1 MTEFIDKSA
10 GFIAQHNF
18 ECNGRKYTSG
28 DAFDATGLTDRE
40 LERLFR
46 YRRIRNGGAPVAT
59 VASEPE
65 QPTATVEPVT
75 TATVAPLLEPEQPT
89 TGVEFVRNGPW
100 YNVVCGGVVLN
111 TDGAFKGLKAAQE
124 WAEANGIK

>member
-1 MTEFIDKSA
+1 MVARQPFHIDEPLVVRRHFDGFRPGDPFDWKARGINVRRVATMFRA
-10 GFIAQHNF
+10 GMVVHGVA
-18 ECNGRKYTSG
+18 EY
-28 DAFDATGLTDRE
+28 RE
-40 LERLFR
+40 PE
-46 YRRIRNGGAPVAT
+46 PVAT
-59 VASEPE
+59 VPPEPE
-65 QPTATVEPVT
+65 QPTA
-75 TATVAPLLEPEQPT
+75 